1 MQFVLLL
8 YASVAELSY
17 RRQFHRCSFVYKA
30 LINNV
35 DFNMEEIKGSDLHCH
50 DTRNKQLVRLPLCRT
65 NWEQQTSHYICF
77 LMNGIIFR
85 HLLKILVAF

>member
-1 MQFVLLL
+1 
-8 YASVAELSY
+8 
-17 RRQFHRCSFVYKA
+17 
-30 LINNV
+30 
-35 DFNMEEIKGSDLHCH
+35 MEEIKGSDLHCH

-65 NWEQQTSHYICF
+65 NWGQQTSHYICF

>member
-1 MQFVLLL
+1 MYVII
-8 YASVAELSY
+8 AV
-17 RRQFHRCSFVYKA
+17 CFVYKA
-30 LINNV
+30 LNNNV

-65 NWEQQTSHYICF
+65 KWGQQTLYVF

-85 HLLKILVAF
+85 HLLKIPVAF